1 MLARMDAAIAAAA
14 RALHAGDPLAALK
27 RVALRQDADALA
39 LRGIAM
45 AQLGEL
51 ARARELLRRAARA
64 FGPRQSLPRARCLA
78 ALAEVALAARDLAAA
93 AQALDDARR
102 VFVAHGDHQNA
113 THAGLLRLRRLLLL
127 GRIEQAAQGI
137 DELPRTGVPRLM
149 AIADL
154 IAFEIAV
161 RRGRAGAAQAALA
174 AARDAAARSGVG
186 ALIAEVDRAAQTLTL
201 PAARLIAGGATEPLA
216 LAGVEAVLAS
226 PDLIVDGCRRT
237 AHQSGQSV
245 SFARRPVLFA
255 LLGALAEAWPDEA
268 PRDQLIERAFGARRI
283 NASHRARLRVEL
295 GRLRQQLRGFAD
307 IQATAAGFV
316 MRPRRASTQVRV
328 LAPPLES
335 PDAAALAL
343 LADGEAWSTSA
354 LALALDASQRTVQR
368 ALAALEQAGQVRAL
382 GAGRSRRWLAMPVTG
397 IATTLLLPIAG
408 DVG

>member
-1 MLARMDAAIAAAA
+1 M
-14 RALHAGDPLAALK
+14 
-27 RVALRQDADALA
+27 
-39 LRGIAM
+39 
-45 AQLGEL
+45 
-51 ARARELLRRAARA
+51 
-64 FGPRQSLPRARCLA
+64 
-78 ALAEVALAARDLAAA
+78 
-93 AQALDDARR
+93 
-102 VFVAHGDHQNA
+102 
-113 THAGLLRLRRLLLL
+113 
-127 GRIEQAAQGI
+127 
-137 DELPRTGVPRLM
+137 
-149 AIADL
+149 
-154 IAFEIAV
+154 
-161 RRGRAGAAQAALA
+161 
-174 AARDAAARSGVG
+174 
-186 ALIAEVDRAAQTLTL
+186 
-201 PAARLIAGGATEPLA
+201 
-216 LAGVEAVLAS
+216 
-226 PDLIVDGCRRT
+226 
-237 AHQSGQSV
+237 

-255 LLGALAEAWPDEA
+255 LLRRLAEVWPGEA
-268 PRDQLIERAFGARRI
+268 ARDDLIERAFGARRS